1 MIMDGERINLT
12 VSEPVARAVGELA
25 ELMGLSKSAAVA
37 SYLAWQLPNLR
48 AHLDRLRA
56 SGAPGG
62 PSPGGSDPSVAP
74 VSSAAPARS
83 PAVRASGGGSGMNRA
98 ERRAQAKVERKAG
111 LR

>member
-1 MIMDGERINLT
+1 MDGERINLT
-12 VSEPVARAVGELA
+12 VGGPVALAVAELA
-25 ELMGLSKSAAVA
+25 ELMGMSKSAAVA

-62 PSPGGSDPSVAP
+62 PSPGGSDPSGVRAD
-74 VSSAAPARS
+74 SAAPAS
-83 PAVRASGGGSGMNRA
+83 STAVRASGGGSKLNRA
-98 ERRAQAKVERKAG
+98 ERRRQEKEDRKMG